1 MGIFFAFLFAFL
13 EALPIIG
20 TFIPGIALMSVVGYW
35 VGANLISF
43 HMALYASFIGALI
56 GDYISY
62 WIGIKY
68 EKNIYEISYFKDK
81 ANYIDKAKGFVE
93 KFGSLAILLGRFFL
107 IRVYEFSDWPAIF

>member
-43 HMALYASFIGALI
+43 HMALYIDGLVLVKERLLKDFELI
-56 GDYISY
+56 
-62 WIGIKY
+62 
-68 EKNIYEISYFKDK
+68 
-81 ANYIDKAKGFVE
+81 
-93 KFGSLAILLGRFFL
+93 FL
-107 IRVYEFSDWPAIF
+107 